1 MKDQKNAPI
10 VAATDA
16 ALRCA
21 ERNAHGKNT
30 AKGAIGLR

>member
-1 MKDQKNAPI
+1 MKDQKNTPI

-30 AKGAIGLR
+30 AKVAIGLR